1 MHMDVR
7 CRPALLLTLLV
18 VGAFLA
24 LPGAAP
30 AAELGLNVNGAITGG
45 TKENFDDLTAL
56 NSKWAR
62 HFLFW
67 DDIDDAGLRYY
78 DNMAGTEDQLG
89 VKTLLTVMSA
99 RGQQPSSPQAYAD
112 FMGRIAARFKG
123 RVEAYE
129 VWNEAD
135 EGLFWNG
142 GPQPGAYVDL
152 LRRSYAAIKAADP
165 AATVVFSPTVGN
177 NYGFVADAYRAGAK
191 GHFDAMAVHTD
202 TACLDRPPDYYY
214 READG
219 RLGRFTFLAYREV
232 RATMLANDDPKPI
245 WMTEFG
251 WSAARHQCE
260 FGESAGQK
268 PAGVSEADQAAYM
281 LQALNCMERD
291 DYLTVALWY
300 NNRDLSGDGKMAN
313 MYGLRRFD
321 GSTRP
326 AYDAFRTWA
335 GGGGRSSAE
344 CGDFSGP
351 GVEILQPSQGAVL
364 PPSSPLYIRA
374 KSGAADMRRIRFRV
388 LASGLFPDGLRTL
401 APEPNG
407 EAEITWDEARQLPVG
422 SHTLEVV
429 AFDES
434 GNPGEPARLEFTKVG
449 SDAPG
454 GSGLAA
460 TFPAVRLQGRG
471 AVRTIRGGSI
481 PGVLGGALRIEWQ
494 TKRKRGKRRKWVRV
508 HAKTVLARRPF
519 VVRQRLRF
527 GGNWRVRL
535 VFLGKPPHRLTV
547 SCWMHFSTRN
557 SRVRFK
563 CPRGAV
569 PFPARRR

>member
-7 CRPALLLTLLV
+7 RRPLLLLLL
-18 VGAFLA
+18 LA
-24 LPGAAP
+24 LTAPLAVPSSAP

-45 TKENFDDLTAL
+45 TRENFDDLATL
-56 NSKWAR
+56 NAKWAR
-62 HFLFW
+62 HFVFY

-78 DNMAGTEDQLG
+78 DNMAATEDQIG

-112 FMGRIAARFKG
+112 FMGRLAARFKG

-142 GPQPGAYVDL
+142 GPQPAAYVDVL
-152 LRRSYAAIKAADP
+152 KRSYAAIKAADP
-165 AATVVFSPTVGN
+165 AAIVVFSPTVGN

-191 GHFDAMAVHTD
+191 GNFDAMAVHTD

-232 RATMLANDDPKPI
+232 RATMLANEDPKPI

-268 PAGVSEADQAAYM
+268 PAGVSEADQARFM
-281 LQALNCMERD
+281 TQALNCIERD
-291 DYLTVALWY
+291 DYLSVALWY

-326 AYDAFRTWA
+326 AYDAFRTWNS
-335 GGGGRSSAE
+335 GGGRSNAE

-351 GVEILQPSQGAVL
+351 GVEILQPATGAVL
-364 PPSSPLYIRA
+364 PPNSPLYIRA
-374 KSGAADMRRIRFRV
+374 KSGAPDMRRIRFRV
-388 LASGLFPDGLRTL
+388 PGSGLFPDGLRTL

-422 SHTLEVV
+422 THTIEVV

-434 GNPGEPARLEFTKVG
+434 GNPGDPATVEVTKVG
-449 SDAPG
+449 TSAPG
-454 GSGLAA
+454 GSGLAVQWPV
-460 TFPAVRLQGRG
+460 TRLQGSG
-471 AVRTIRGGSI
+471 LARTIRGGSI
-481 PGVLGGALRIEWQ
+481 PGVLGGALRVEWQ
-494 TKRKRGKRRKWVRV
+494 TRRKRGKRRPWVRV

-519 VVRQRLRF
+519 IVRQRLRF
-527 GGNWRVRL
+527 PGNWRVRL

-569 PFPARRR
+569 PFPAQRR